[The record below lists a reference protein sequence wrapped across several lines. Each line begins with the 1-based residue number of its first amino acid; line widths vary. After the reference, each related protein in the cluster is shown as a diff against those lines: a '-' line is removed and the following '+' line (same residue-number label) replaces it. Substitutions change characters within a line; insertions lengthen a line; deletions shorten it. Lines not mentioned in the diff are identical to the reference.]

1 MKAAMDIPILYQDD
15 AIVVAVKPPG
25 LLAVPGRGP
34 DKEDCLVS
42 RLRVLFP
49 HMIAQ
54 PAVHRLDMATS
65 GLMVFAITATAHR
78 ELSRQ
83 FAGRTVAKEYIA
95 VLDGLVAAKAGRI
108 ELAFRLDPTN
118 RPRQIYDPERG
129 KLGITRWRRL
139 GDEQGLSQGRS
150 RLALFP
156 ETGRTHQL
164 RLHTAHPLGLGIP
177 IVGDILYGHGRD
189 GNRLLLHATSLAFV
203 HPVSGKRLVFRS
215 EPDF

>member
-15 AIVVAVKPPG
+15 DLVVAVKPPG

-34 DKEDCLVS
+34 DKEDCLVN
-42 RLRVLFP
+42 RLRALFP
-49 HMIAQ
+49 QMIAQ

-65 GLMVFAITATAHR
+65 GLMVFAITASAHR

-83 FAGRTVAKEYIA
+83 FAGRAVTKEYIA
-95 VLDGLVAAKAGRI
+95 VLDGLVTAEAGRI

-139 GDEQGLSQGRS
+139 SDEQGHS

-164 RLHTAHPLGLGIP
+164 RLHTAHPLGLGIA
-177 IVGDILYGHGRD
+177 IIGDSLYGHGRD
-189 GNRLLLHATSLAFV
+189 GDRLLLHATGLAFL
-203 HPVSGKRLVFRS
+203 HPASGERLVFRS

>member
-1 MKAAMDIPILYQDD
+1 MDIPILYQDD
-15 AIVVAVKPPG
+15 AVVVAVKPPG

-34 DKEDCLVS
+34 DKEDCLVN
-42 RLRVLFP
+42 RLCVLFP
-49 HMIAQ
+49 QMIPQ

-83 FAGRTVAKEYIA
+83 FAGRAVAKEYIA
-95 VLDGLVAAKAGRI
+95 VLDGLVAAEAGRI

-118 RPRQIYDPERG
+118 RPRRIYDPERG

-139 GDEQGLSQGRS
+139 SDEQGLSQGRS

-177 IVGDILYGHGRD
+177 IVGDSLYGHGRD
-189 GNRLLLHATSLAFV
+189 GDRLLLHATGLAFL
-203 HPVSGKRLVFRS
+203 HPASGERLVFRS

>member
-1 MKAAMDIPILYQDD
+1 MNMDIPILYYDY
-15 AIVVAVKPPG
+15 ALVVAVKPPG

-34 DKEDCLVS
+34 DKVDCLVN
-42 RLRVLFP
+42 RLRRLFP
-49 HMIAQ
+49 RMIAQ

-65 GLMVFAITATAHR
+65 GLMVVAITATAQR

-83 FAGRTVAKEYIA
+83 FASRMVEKEYVA
-95 VLDGLVAAKAGRI
+95 VLDGLVAVEAGRI
-108 ELAFRLDPTN
+108 ELAFRLDPAH
-118 RPRQIYDPERG
+118 RPHQIYDPEHG

-139 GDEQGLSQGRS
+139 ADEQGRS

-164 RLHTAHPLGLGIP
+164 RLHAAHRLGLGIP
-177 IVGDILYGHGRD
+177 IVGDALYGHGQD
-189 GNRLLLHATSLAFV
+189 GDRLLLHATGLAFL
-203 HPVSGKRLVFRS
+203 HPESGQRLVFHH